1 MKNFINF
8 IVSEEDDNKR
18 IDVLIANYNKSLSR
32 TRVKNLILE
41 NKLKINDTIIND
53 PSKKISKND
62 EIIFEVEE
70 PKKQNLKP
78 YKFKLNI
85 VYEDRNLIV

>member
-1 MKNFINF
+1 MKNFIKF
-8 IVSEEDDNKR
+8 VVSEDDNNKR
-18 IDVLIANYNKSLSR
+18 IDVLIANYDKNLSR

-78 YKFKLNI
+78 YKFELNLS
-85 VYEDRNLIV
+85 LIHI